1 MNLQRRGFV
10 NAGKNTCYL
19 NRFVFYFF
27 FFFFLSSLF
36 RLVFLFGRS
45 DLFCLCSVLQAL
57 ASMSSFKNF
66 VCLRRSEG
74 SLVADHLANLL
85 DSSKTFHVSV
95 AVKKETVFFFFF
107 FFFFPFFFLLFLF
120 SRSFSQWTD

>member
-1 MNLQRRGFV
+1 M
-10 NAGKNTCYL
+10 
-19 NRFVFYFF
+19 
-27 FFFFLSSLF
+27 
-36 RLVFLFGRS
+36 
-45 DLFCLCSVLQAL
+45 LQAL

-95 AVKKETVFFFFF
+95 AVKKKLFFFF
-107 FFFFPFFFLLFLF
+107 FFFFPFFFF
-120 SRSFSQWTD
+120 SFSFF